1 LGDIVNIKEENR
13 FRTSPRHR
21 GTEWF
26 LTICGIKKLM
36 PFRKL
41 ARITKKP
48 AKIKYGT
55 GVWGWFSWTAPP
67 LGERGGHPPRFVKI
81 LKR

>member
-1 LGDIVNIKEENR
+1 MKVGDIVNIKEENR
-13 FRTSPRHR
+13 LRASPRHG

-41 ARITKKP
+41 ARITLKS

-55 GVWGWFSWTAPP
+55 GVWGCFSWTAS
-67 LGERGGHPPRFVKI
+67 LS
-81 LKR
+81 